1 MPARAHADD
10 DTDLEARSVVDA
22 NAVVS
27 YNLRAIRKRRRWTQE
42 KVAELLGEL
51 TGHKLPQAS
60 ISAMERGF
68 NGQRR
73 RRFDA
78 HELYLLARVFDVPIV
93 YFFTPPPQA
102 LAAEQVLA
110 DTSRPVWDLY
120 AAILGRYAQLQL
132 LDERLALVDIGGR
145 ECTERALADLFGTAA
160 GAQSWAAHYR
170 SWRDHRLHQ
179 LAGKW
184 GNDLVEAAGLLAAFV
199 RDVRA
204 LRPEAFVAELGGAE
218 VDAGATDVAGGGS
231 SVTVP
236 PDPDAFLSGWT
247 EDQPGGRTSR

>member
-1 MPARAHADD
+1 MRAPAHDRTRDQ
-10 DTDLEARSVVDA
+10 ERPSVLDA

-27 YNLRAIRKRRRWTQE
+27 YNVRAIRERRGWTQE

-68 NGQRR
+68 DGERR

-78 HELYLLARVFDVPIV
+78 HELYLLALVFDVPIV

-102 LAAEQVLA
+102 AAPGQVLA
-110 DTSRPVWDLY
+110 DTGQPVWDLY
-120 AAILGRYAQLQL
+120 AAILGRYAQLQV
-132 LDERLALVDIGGR
+132 LDERLALVDVGGR
-145 ECTERALADLFGTAA
+145 ECTERALAALFGTAA
-160 GAQSWAAHYR
+160 GAPSWAAHYR

-179 LAGKW
+179 LAGRW
-184 GNDLVEAAGLLAAFV
+184 GEDLVEAAGLLAAFV

-204 LRPEAFVAELGGAE
+204 LRPEAFVAELGGTE
-218 VDAGATDVAGGGS
+218 VDADAADVAGGGS

-247 EDQPGGRTSR
+247 ADQPGGRTSR